1 MSILDQLNPPSLNLL
16 DHQELREL
24 GKSGVRVPA
33 IGIGTWRYHGG
44 VEPLQAGLALG
55 ALFIDTAESY
65 GNEDMVAKA
74 IQGKRNEVFLATKVS
89 PGHFRYP
96 DVIQAA
102 DRSLKRLRT
111 DRIDLYQLHWP
122 NHTVPIEETMRA
134 MEELVDQGKIRSI
147 GVSNFVG
154 RDLVN
159 AQKALTK
166 HKIAANQVRY
176 NLIDRTIES
185 GLLEYCRQQSIT
197 VIAHSPLS
205 NTLQTIREHD
215 PKNVLEGIAR
225 EKSAS
230 VAQVAI
236 NWCALQRDVLVI
248 PKSNSVQHVE
258 ENCRALDFRLS
269 PQEIE
274 TLNTEVRFHR
284 RGMLET
290 EARRLARYV
299 SQRLGRGL

>member
-1 MSILDQLNPPSLNLL
+1 MPGNL
-16 DHQELREL
+16 ELREL
-24 GKSGVRVPA
+24 GKTSVRVPA
-33 IGIGTWRYHGG
+33 IGIGTWRYSGG
-44 VEPLQAGLALG
+44 VEPLQAGLAQG

-65 GNEDMVAKA
+65 GNEDVVAKA
-74 IQGKRNEVFLATKVS
+74 IQGQRDKVFLATKVS
-89 PGHFRYP
+89 PGHFRYA

-102 DRSLKRLRT
+102 ECSLKRLRT

-122 NHTVPIEETMRA
+122 NHTVRIQETMRA
-134 MEELVDQGKIRSI
+134 MGDLVDQGKIRFI

-166 HKIAANQVRY
+166 HRIAANQVRY

-185 GLLEYCRQQSIT
+185 GLLEYCRQQGIT

-205 NTLQTIREHD
+205 NTLQAIRQND
-215 PKNVLEGIAR
+215 PENVLEHIATA
-225 EKSAS
+225 KSAS
-230 VAQVAI
+230 VAQVAVH
-236 NWCALQRDVLVI
+236 WCALQRDVLVI
-248 PKSNSVQHVE
+248 PKSNSVRHVE
-258 ENCRALDFRLS
+258 ENCRALDFHLS

-274 TLNTEVRFHR
+274 LLNTKVRFHR

-290 EARRLARYV
+290 EARRLARFV
-299 SQRLGRGL
+299 SQRLGKGL